1 LAGKIINKEK
11 DKEVGIFNDRRLL
24 EKAEKELNTEF
35 IPDLY
40 DKTMEAIFDEKYY
53 ETAIDGKEIEL
64 NKDIDIQLMKD

>member
-1 LAGKIINKEK
+1 MAGKIINKEK